1 LENANGILSEK
12 VFNIDDWNVIGEY
25 VYDVEGGRHQAFYS
39 PKRDVICMGVEIQ
52 AGERVQVEQSLKY
65 SDTESRVLWDLTGL
79 KEIEKWSAST
89 EQYSKSELS
98 LAQCGRFNNP
108 GNFFSL
114 GHTNLPSRKYVRSG
128 TNASKWAAGLALH
141 NLCGQR
147 NMSGAT

>member
-1 LENANGILSEK
+1 
-12 VFNIDDWNVIGEY
+12 
-25 VYDVEGGRHQAFYS
+25 
-39 PKRDVICMGVEIQ
+39 MGVEIQ

-98 LAQCGRFNNP
+98 LAQCGLRP
-108 GNFFSL
+108 ATVQQPWSFFFFW